1 MEYEV
6 TARCIKGTKL
16 IGVKAKEINNGNVER
31 IVKIKTEEFKKLAKG
46 NKVKNF
52 KVVTLDGGN
61 EYITGSKMSE
71 LEIEGIKGTFDISGR
86 VTDENGKV
94 IGYEI
99 VNEDTQIKSKV
110 SIEDAWRM
118 GYNKSLR
125 GIRPLCRKVGTRVE
139 KIIIVQS
146 MIDL

>member
-1 MEYEV
+1 M
-6 TARCIKGTKL
+6 
-16 IGVKAKEINNGNVER
+16 
-31 IVKIKTEEFKKLAKG
+31 
-46 NKVKNF
+46 
-52 KVVTLDGGN
+52 
-61 EYITGSKMSE
+61 
-71 LEIEGIKGTFDISGR
+71 
-86 VTDENGKV
+86 

-125 GIRPLCRKVGTRVE
+125 GIRPLCRKEGTRVD